1 MVVTTTL
8 KRGYAWRIIIIAVVS
23 GVLGLWGVYD
33 YMVAIPRK
41 AEAHKRSQIYA
52 MVKDALGAQPSAEAR
67 AVTVEAHQA
76 VDDELKLIFEG
87 ELGRAIE
94 GETLSKDDVA
104 HYQKIVVAL
113 NETISIMKEIDE
125 VIEAHGGWPAAFQ
138 TTELTEGAVAS

>member
-1 MVVTTTL
+1 MAVTTTL

-67 AVTVEAHQA
+67 AVTVA
-76 VDDELKLIFEG
+76 G
-87 ELGRAIE
+87 TRA
-94 GETLSKDDVA
+94 G
-104 HYQKIVVAL
+104 HYVAL
-113 NETISIMKEIDE
+113 NVVQTCPTYDRTQRWAAQSLIRTGSTL
-125 VIEAHGGWPAAFQ
+125 HPA
-138 TTELTEGAVAS
+138 LYCPIYNPV